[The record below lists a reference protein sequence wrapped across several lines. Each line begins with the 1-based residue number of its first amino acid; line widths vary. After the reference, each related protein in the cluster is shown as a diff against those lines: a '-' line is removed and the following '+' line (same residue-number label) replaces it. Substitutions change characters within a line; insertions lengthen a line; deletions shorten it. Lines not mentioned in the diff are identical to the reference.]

1 MSKRGENIY
10 KRKDGRWEGRI
21 KRQGECGGRGGY
33 KSIYGKTYKEI
44 KQKMEEYRKN
54 PPKKSRGK
62 LLMGDI
68 SERWL
73 DENKSVWKPTT
84 YGAYSQ
90 IVNKYIR
97 PALGKLD
104 IASIDARMLDEF
116 SKGLGGNE
124 EGRLSN
130 NYRFYICALTI
141 RILRYAGKRY
151 DCEIQIPDLPVA
163 KNKKN
168 KIIPPS
174 DVVLSVLENYV
185 MKNRREDTCLGI
197 AIALYTGIRIGELCA
212 LSWEDINLEERMIY
226 IKRNIQRTKD
236 DICPE
241 NKTKVIVLTPKTAD
255 SERMIPIPPTLY
267 EMLSEQGKGKAG
279 AVIAGV
285 RGPWIDTRTL
295 QYRFKKILEEC
306 GIEYFNFHML
316 RHAFATRCVA
326 MGFDIKSLS
335 EILGHSSIQ
344 MTMSLYVHPSIQQK
358 KQLMDKFH
366 SYRNPEAS

>member
-1 MSKRGENIY
+1 MPKRGENIY

-21 KRQGECGGRGGY
+21 KKEVGSGEVGRY

-44 KQKMEEYRKN
+44 KKKMEDYRKN
-54 PPKKSRGK
+54 MPEKKQCV
-62 LLMGDI
+62 LLMKEV
-68 SERWL
+68 SENWL
-73 DENKSVWKPTT
+73 EEKKLGWKPTT
-84 YGAYSQ
+84 YGAYAQ
-90 IVNKYIR
+90 IVDKYIIPFLGELEITSIDTR
-97 PALGKLD
+97 RLDKFYRELGK
-104 IASIDARMLDEF
+104 
-116 SKGLGGNE
+116 K
-124 EGRLSN
+124 EGTHLSN
-130 NYRFYICALTI
+130 SYQSYICALII
-141 RILRYAGKRY
+141 RILRYAGKQY
-151 DCEIQIPDLPVA
+151 GCEMSIPDLPVA

-174 DVVLSVLENYV
+174 NFELSILENYL
-185 MKNRREDTCLGI
+185 MKNRREDTCIGI

-212 LSWEDINLEERMIY
+212 LSWEDINLEEKVIY
-226 IKRNIQRTKD
+226 IKRNIQRTKNE
-236 DICPE
+236 ICKK
-241 NKTKVIVLTPKTAD
+241 NKTKVVMLTPKTAD
-255 SERMIPIPPTLY
+255 SERMIPIPPILY
-267 EMLSEQGKGKAG
+267 EILLEQGEGKEG

-285 RGPWIDTRTL
+285 RYPWIDTRTL
-295 QYRFKKILEEC
+295 QYRFKKILGEC

-358 KQLMDKFH
+358 KELMDKFC